1 MKKVVLKLII
11 FICLIFLIRWLFV
24 CFKGNHSIDYIL
36 TTKNNSYKINEKF
49 DDNSNNYYFEVKDRN
64 NNKYLFSTINKYDK
78 SRKIISDIRL
88 YKNDNLSCIL
98 PIYNKSRGDLAC
110 VYNKRQVS
118 YSYLKE
124 TDNKEINNINKL
136 IRKDGYL
143 SIDEYDYSEVKEKMN
158 NYYFYKDNIP
168 NDTIFTMWFYK
179 GFYVVSSDDIVR
191 MEYFKKDKY
200 ENNLSLLID
209 SKYVFVNTD
218 NGLLDYDEVNIYDVV
233 NGKKKTISLEN
244 SISNG
249 SYFNGVCNGLLYVT
263 DANKKMQYSIDIS
276 KGSSS
281 VVGNRESGF
290 VGDCI
295 KSKEKVS
302 TSSFFKDKVYFDEV
316 KIDSKFK
323 KLGAREVKVD
333 KDIYYYIDSDNNV
346 YMLYS
351 NHFDYPIL
359 LFKLDTISD
368 WKVGNG
374 GVIVV
379 SDDTLY
385 YYDNM
390 GLRKIL
396 VNSELNYNS
405 NNICDFMKK
414 VG

>member
-1 MKKVVLKLII
+1 M
-11 FICLIFLIRWLFV
+11 IRWLFV
-24 CFKGNHSIDYIL
+24 SFKGNHNVNYIL

-49 DDNSNNYYFEVKDRN
+49 EKDNNYYYFEVKDRD
-64 NNKYLFSTINKYDK
+64 NNKYLFTTINEYNK
-78 SRKIISDIRL
+78 SKKIISDIRL
-88 YKNDNLSCIL
+88 YKKDNLSCIL
-98 PIYNKSRGDLAC
+98 PVYNKSRGDLAC
-110 VYNKRQVS
+110 VYKKKQVS

-124 TDNKEINNINKL
+124 MEDISGINKL
-136 IRKDGYL
+136 IKKDGYF
-143 SIDEYDYSEVKEKMN
+143 SIDKYDYSEIKEEMD

-168 NDTIFTMWFYK
+168 SDTIFTMWFYR
-179 GFYVVSSDDIVR
+179 GFYVISNDDIVR

-218 NGLLDYDEVNIYDVV
+218 NGLLDYDEVNIYDVIS
-233 NGKKKTISLEN
+233 GKKKTINLEN
-244 SISNG
+244 SISNS

-263 DANKKMQYSIDIS
+263 DVNKKMQYSVDIS

-281 VVGNRESGF
+281 VVGDRESGF
-290 VGDCI
+290 IEDC
-295 KSKEKVS
+295 SKLEEKAS
-302 TSSFFKDKVYFDEV
+302 TSGFFKDKVYFDEV

-323 KLGAREVKVD
+323 KLGAREVKMD
-333 KDIYYYIDSDNNV
+333 KDIYYYIDSNNNV

-351 NHFDYPIL
+351 DHFDYPIL

-368 WKVGNG
+368 WKVDNG
-374 GVIVV
+374 GIIAV
-379 SDDTLY
+379 SGDTLY

-396 VNSELNYNS
+396 INSELNYNS
-405 NNICDFMKK
+405 KNICDFMKK

>member
-24 CFKGNHSIDYIL
+24 SFKGNHNINYIL

-49 DDNSNNYYFEVKDRN
+49 DDDNSNYYFEVKDRD
-64 NNKYLFSTINKYDK
+64 NNKYLFSTTNKYNK
-78 SRKIISDIRL
+78 NKKIISDIRL
-88 YKNDNLSCIL
+88 YKKDNLSCIL
-98 PIYNKSRGDLAC
+98 PVYNKDRGDLVC
-110 VYNKRQVS
+110 VYKKKQVS

-124 TDNKEINNINKL
+124 TDNKEINDINKL
-136 IRKDGYL
+136 IKKDGYL
-143 SIDEYDYSEVKEKMN
+143 SIDKYDYSEVKEKMD

-168 NDTIFTMWFYK
+168 NDTIFTMWFYR
-179 GFYVVSSDDIVR
+179 GFYVISSDDIVR

-244 SISNG
+244 SISNS

-263 DANKKMQYSIDIS
+263 DVNKKMQYSIDIS

-281 VVGNRESGF
+281 VVGDRESGF
-290 VGDCI
+290 IENC
-295 KSKEKVS
+295 SKLEEKVS
-302 TSSFFKDKVYFDEV
+302 TSNFFKDKVYFDDI
-316 KIDSKFK
+316 KINSKLK
-323 KLGAREVKVD
+323 KLGAREVKMD

-351 NHFDYPIL
+351 DHFDYPIL
-359 LFKLDTISD
+359 LFSLDSISD

-374 GVIVV
+374 GVIAV
-379 SDDTLY
+379 SSDTLY

-405 NNICDFMKK
+405 KNICDFMKK